1 MKKTKFVVLG
11 AIGLTVAMGLS
22 SLATIAN
29 ERWDGVSICV
39 NHKNRNITAASGD
52 TCPGGST
59 LRVLGLDP
67 IEIETLDAESATQ
80 ILSGQGA
87 PSLEIGNL
95 GDFYID
101 LQTANLYGSKT
112 ETSWGDAVRL
122 RGRDGSSGGGST
134 GPQGPAGPT
143 GATGA
148 TGPQGPAGADGA
160 DGADGTDA
168 DSRGAYFIEKTS
180 RVLLNSSEGTSQDGD
195 DGEVATEVF
204 NESGFAPGKYL
215 YTVSVEVQRANN
227 GGNGPLQ
234 TGKCYIDP
242 YAAEDTN
249 DQENYWGESIGKT
262 VHYSFSG
269 FVEFSTE
276 DPDFVLK
283 CISYQ
288 YSSLLREDG
297 PYHASNFDDGD
308 NAVGVRVSA
317 VLAPV
322 SDVTEVVVSAEPS
335 DDPSEPSVGA

>member
-22 SLATIAN
+22 SLSTIAS

-39 NHKNRNITAASGD
+39 NHKTRNVSAASGD
-52 TCPGGST
+52 SCPGGST

-67 IEIETLDAESATQ
+67 IDIEPFDSQPATQ

-87 PSLEIGNL
+87 PSLETGNL

-101 LQTANLYGSKT
+101 LQTANLYGPKT

-160 DGADGTDA
+160 DGTDA
-168 DSRGAYFIEKTS
+168 DSRGAYFIEKTGS
-180 RVLLNSSEGTSQDGD
+180 VLLNSSQGTSQDGD
-195 DGEVATEVF
+195 DGEIATEVF
-204 NESGFAPGKYL
+204 SESGFAPGKYL
-215 YTVSVEVQRANN
+215 YTVSVDVQRDSN

-234 TGKCYIDP
+234 PGKCYIDP
-242 YAAEDTN
+242 YAAEDAN
-249 DQENYWGESIGKT
+249 DQENYWTETVGKR
-262 VHYSFSG
+262 VFYSFSG
-269 FVEFSTE
+269 FVEFSA
-276 DPDFVLK
+276 DYPDFVLK
-283 CISYQ
+283 CISGQ
-288 YSSLLREDG
+288 YSELVKNDPYLSGEWDEADG
-297 PYHASNFDDGD
+297 
-308 NAVGVRVSA
+308 AVGVRVSA

-322 SDVTEVVVSAEPS
+322 SDVTSIT
-335 DDPSEPSVGA
+335 VGP